1 MRDNLD
7 PQDATS
13 AERSVSQEQS
23 HQHVTPEQPLTD
35 REVPAVE
42 AHTTPAIHKWLD
54 GDPVNESQL
63 HAAEKEYDFWRRV
76 EEEAGRRR
84 RMKTPSSLPNEIM
97 RAIKKEP

>member
-7 PQDATS
+7 SNGATP
-13 AERSVSQEQS
+13 AEHSVSEEQS
-23 HQHVTPEQPLTD
+23 RQQARPEQPLTD
-35 REVPAVE
+35 REVPAAE
-42 AHTTPAIHKWLD
+42 AHTADAIHKWLD
-54 GDPVNESQL
+54 GESVNESQL
-63 HAAEKEYDFWRRV
+63 HAAEREYEFWRRV